1 VDGKVVVAGT
11 SICGDGLSTSEV
23 LDFIVGFGISNERNR
38 QGIGKSA
45 GGVGGGRRDGTLAG
59 TALCIVE
66 WTRVEVMVEHDEYQ
80 KFEDTV
86 RAVSGRRADVWPG

>member
-1 VDGKVVVAGT
+1 VDEKVVVAGT

-23 LDFIVGFGISNERNR
+23 LDFMVGFRISGERNR

-45 GGVGGGRRDGTLAG
+45 RDVEGGERSGTLAG

-66 WTRVEVMVEHDEYQ
+66 WTRVEVMIALDKYQ
-80 KFEDTV
+80 EV
-86 RAVSGRRADVWPG
+86 